1 MGGGHCVCSLNQ
13 IVSQRQFIEVPIM
26 VSGALICLSV
36 APEDVTYIQ
45 VLSNSHLRDTTNTRA
60 LLKPIIQQALAF
72 HRWWEREL
80 LIWSPATP
88 WHCKEE
94 PDMLLVIISAT
105 LFLITCGFSIFL
117 FFFSPRFLYL
127 CFFKSFSSQWCER
140 LLCNTQVSSTCHP
153 HHHWA
158 IFVSFHLHC

>member
-1 MGGGHCVCSLNQ
+1 MGGHCVCSLNR

-36 APEDVTYIQ
+36 APEDITYIQ
-45 VLSNSHLRDTTNTRA
+45 VLSNSHLRDTTNTQA
-60 LLKPIIQQALAF
+60 LLEPIIQQALVF

-80 LIWSPATP
+80 LIWLPATP

-105 LFLITCGFSIFL
+105 LFLITCGFGIFL
-117 FFFSPRFLYL
+117 FLFLSISLPLFLQKL
-127 CFFKSFSSQWCER
+127 CFPVMWASSLQQE
-140 LLCNTQVSSTCHP
+140 VSSTSHP
-153 HHHWA
+153 HHHWG
-158 IFVSFHLHC
+158 IFVSFHLCC

>member
-36 APEDVTYIQ
+36 APEDITYIQ
-45 VLSNSHLRDTTNTRA
+45 VPSNSHLSDTTNTGA
-60 LLKPIIQQALAF
+60 LLKPIIQQALVF

-80 LIWSPATP
+80 LTWSPATR

-105 LFLITCGFSIFL
+105 LFLITCGCGIFLL
-117 FFFSPRFLYL
+117 FFFSISLPLFLQKL
-127 CFFKSFSSQWCER
+127 FFPMMWVSSLQD
-140 LLCNTQVSSTCHP
+140 TSSTCHP
-153 HHHWA
+153 HHHWG